1 MRPAPGSSAPRL
13 RHPGLRAIEG
23 VARVALAALALAG
36 AAPAA
41 QALCGD
47 GVFDAGESCDD
58 GNLTDG
64 DCCSSS
70 CTLLVCSAP
79 PQPAVRFAAVGPSGI
94 GGRVTALAVD
104 PAHPL
109 RILAGTPASGLW
121 QSDDG
126 GASWIAIAPWLD
138 VAPLSAIAID
148 PASPDRWH
156 VATGILQ
163 DSGAVGDAIGS
174 VRTADA
180 GASWAFE
187 ATPARTAYTGDVR
200 YWPADPSRM
209 LAATDRGLLL
219 STDGGA
225 HWVETR
231 TGDSFTSVRADP
243 FDPEHAYASGRKGL
257 YTSADRGASWTL
269 ASEWPGIDD
278 VEGVGVATA
287 PLSVSPSTPGLLRAA
302 VQDLATF
309 VETDRV
315 LLLESTDG
323 GASWQELPVPAA
335 PCPVKDLCG
344 FANALAEHPSDPDRL
359 LLGGDRLF
367 ASFDGGASWSAFG
380 PALRGVHAIVPTA
393 SGAVVAGR
401 FGVAVLD
408 ADWNGA
414 ALRNEGLAITQ
425 LVSLEASPHGDGAL
439 LAATRDGGTLLAT
452 GDPAAWSVVFGANE
466 GASEARFDP
475 FDPDVLYAGGRRGAF
490 FRSGD
495 GGASFA
501 PIQQGLDLGEPA
513 LDVAPLA
520 PNPLRA
526 GHLYTGRMQLFD
538 SVDRG
543 DLWSVFRPPGAPE
556 IATIAPSPHDDDR
569 VYFALRRGAQLFKG
583 DGIHTEGFVLSDA
596 LDERIAAI
604 LPDPAL
610 GHTIYVATT
619 NDASQVG
626 ALYRTTDF
634 GASWEDRSFGKLP
647 GLTDVV
653 KDRFGTLYAATRKGL
668 FRSSSEGFVW
678 SAFSEG
684 LPSLD
689 LAQLA
694 LGDDVLYA
702 GTRGR
707 GVYALPLRPLVAVDS
722 IPREQWL
729 LVDGVLQRG
738 PFYGDWPA
746 GSEHTI
752 APYLLQTLDTR
763 QEFVSWSDGGA
774 REHVFTA
781 TGGNDWPT
789 VAVRVLHRLT
799 TGVSPAD
806 GGTLVVDPF
815 EADGFHPFQSL
826 VQLEAV
832 PRTDHRIAG
841 WSGDTSS
848 VDRLLAAAK
857 MDRPRSITALFEPL
871 RIRFHTEPEGLALTI
886 DGVTEAAP
894 RTFQWTAG
902 SLHPVSAPAEVDLDP
917 GDALVLAF
925 DHWSDQLPR
934 VHDFEMRSE
943 TFTADVTAHY
953 VPFVPHM
960 SVPAE
965 GTQTVRTLG
974 TQHARRQA
982 ALVMRPAPDVALPPG
997 LAFVRGVA
1005 EGTLVFELALPASR
1019 VVTRVDSFV
1028 EGRALAVNGGLMGD
1042 GRLRRTRLALFNPGA
1057 TEIGVDLVLHA
1068 PDGSALAGGADLLR
1082 VPPGATRM
1090 AMLDALL
1097 GLPKSYAG
1105 VLSVD
1110 ADGPVAVRVFTQS
1123 ENLRALDFTDPLL
1136 WRAFD
1141 ASDEGV
1147 PASPRSQPLLVTP
1160 DTEHVI
1166 VLISPGTVAL
1176 AGRLELL
1183 DRDGAPLAA
1192 EIDGV
1197 TQTGVD
1203 YALAPGAHRR
1213 LSIRL
1218 PGGAPGSETVLHA
1231 RIAIVPTSGV
1241 APRLQALEER
1251 SIGSSRYGAQVL
1263 VRSLPPAAPLT
1274 QFRLPV
1280 DLTRRDSGL
1289 VVSNPGTSA
1298 ASLALELWS
1307 GAGAAAASAQLVV
1320 PPGGQRL
1327 VLASELFPAAGSA
1340 FHGQLRAS
1348 ADLEVDVSGFT
1359 RTLNTRGEEVIAGVP
1374 ALDPTPGAPG
1384 AAHVFA
1390 YAVDGDTFAS
1400 EWWLLAGAAAAAD
1413 LDLRDAA
1420 GAPRFLPMEAPSTP

>member
-1 MRPAPGSSAPRL
+1 MRPALGSSARSRQPWRGAL
-13 RHPGLRAIEG
+13 GQAGLAGLVFALTLAG
-23 VARVALAALALAG
+23 VAP
-36 AAPAA
+36 PAS
-41 QALCGD
+41 ALCGD

-58 GNLTDG
+58 GNLANG
-64 DCCSSS
+64 DCCSST
-70 CTLLVCSAP
+70 CALQVCSAP
-79 PQPAVRFAAVGPSGI
+79 PQPAVTFAPIGPTGV
-94 GGRVTALAVD
+94 GGRVTALAVE
-104 PAHPL
+104 PAQPL
-109 RILAGTPASGLW
+109 RVLAGTPASGLW

-126 GASWIAIAPWLD
+126 GATWVAIAPWLD
-138 VAPLSAIAID
+138 VAPVSAIAID
-148 PASPDRWH
+148 PANPDRWQ

-180 GASWAFE
+180 GASWGFE
-187 ATPARTAYTGDVR
+187 ATPARTAYTADVI
-200 YWPADPSRM
+200 YWPGEPTRL

-225 HWVETR
+225 HLIETK

-243 FDPEHAYASGRKGL
+243 FDLQHAYASGRKGL
-257 YTSADRGASWTL
+257 YTSTDRGASWTL
-269 ASEWPGIDD
+269 ASEWPGIDA

-309 VETDRV
+309 VDTDRV
-315 LLLESTDG
+315 LLLESSDG
-323 GASWQELPVPAA
+323 GASWRELSVPAQL
-335 PCPVKDLCG
+335 CPVKDLCG
-344 FANALAEHPSDPDRL
+344 FANALAEHPSDPGRL

-367 ASFDGGASWSAFG
+367 ASFDGGSSWSAFG
-380 PALRGVHAIVPTA
+380 PAIRGVHAIVATS

-401 FGVAVLD
+401 FGVAVVD
-408 ADWNGA
+408 VDWNGA
-414 ALRNEGLAITQ
+414 AVRNEGLAITQ
-425 LVSLEASPHGDGAL
+425 IVSLEASPHGDGAL
-439 LAATRDGGTLLAT
+439 LAATRDGGTLLAA
-452 GDPAAWSVVFGANE
+452 GDPLAWSVVFGANE
-466 GASEARFDP
+466 AASEARFDP
-475 FDPDVLYAGGRRGAF
+475 FDPAVLYAGGRRGAF
-490 FRSGD
+490 FRSDD

-501 PIQQGLDLGEPA
+501 PIQDGIDLGEPA
-513 LDVAPLA
+513 VDVAPIA

-569 VYFALRRGAQLFKG
+569 VYFGLRRGAQLFKG

-596 LDERIAAI
+596 LDERITTI
-604 LPDPAL
+604 LPDPEL
-610 GHTIYVATT
+610 GHTIYVGTT
-619 NDASQVG
+619 NDASQAG

-647 GLTDVV
+647 GVTDVV

-668 FRSSSEGFVW
+668 YRSSSEGFVW
-678 SAFSEG
+678 SPFGEG

-689 LAQLA
+689 LAKLA

-707 GVYALPLRPLVAVDS
+707 GVYRLPIRPLVAVDS
-722 IPREQWL
+722 IPPEQWL
-729 LVDGVLQRG
+729 VVDGVLRRG
-738 PFYGDWPA
+738 PFYGDWPT
-746 GSEHTI
+746 GSDHTI
-752 APYLLQTLDTR
+752 APYLLQTADTR

-774 REHVFTA
+774 QEHFFTA

-799 TGVSPAD
+799 TQVSPPD
-806 GGTLVVDPF
+806 GGTLVVDPLA
-815 EADGFHPFQSL
+815 ADGFHPFQSL

-832 PRTDHRIAG
+832 PRSDHRIAG

-894 RTFQWTAG
+894 RTFQWAAG

-917 GDALVLAF
+917 ADALVLAF

-953 VPFVPHM
+953 VPFVPHLA
-960 SVPAE
+960 VPAE
-965 GTQTVRTLG
+965 GTRTVRTLG
-974 TQHARRQA
+974 TQHARREA
-982 ALVMRPAPDVALPPG
+982 SLVLRPAPGVALPPS
-997 LAFVRGVA
+997 LQLLRGVA
-1005 EGTLVFELALPASR
+1005 EGSLVFELALPRSR
-1019 VVTRVDSFV
+1019 VVTRIDTFV
-1028 EGRALAVNGGLMGD
+1028 EGRALGVNGGLTGD
-1042 GRLRRTRLALFNPGA
+1042 GRIRRTKLAFFNPGA
-1057 TEIGVDLVLHA
+1057 SEVGVDLVLHA
-1068 PDGSALAGGADLLR
+1068 PDGSALAGGADVVR
-1082 VPPGATRM
+1082 VPPGASRV

-1097 GLPKSYAG
+1097 GLPKDYEGA
-1105 VLSVD
+1105 LSVD
-1110 ADGPVAVRVFTQS
+1110 ADAPVAVRVLAQS
-1123 ENLRALDFTDPLL
+1123 ENLRELDFSDPIL

-1147 PASPRSQPLLVTP
+1147 PASPRSQPLLATP
-1160 DTEHVI
+1160 DTEHAI
-1166 VLISPGTVAL
+1166 VLLNPGNDAL
-1176 AGRLELL
+1176 AGRLEIL

-1192 EIDGV
+1192 EVDGV
-1197 TQTGVD
+1197 SLSSVD
-1203 YALAPGAHRR
+1203 YALAAGAHRR
-1213 LSIRL
+1213 LRVRL
-1218 PGGAPGSETVLHA
+1218 PGGAPGSETVPHA
-1231 RIAIVPTSGV
+1231 RIAIVPTGGG
-1241 APRLQALEER
+1241 APRVQAIEER
-1251 SIGSSRYGAQVL
+1251 TIGDSRYGPQILA
-1263 VRSLPPAAPLT
+1263 RSLPPASTLT
-1274 QFRLPV
+1274 QLRLPV
-1280 DLTRRDSGL
+1280 DLSRRDTGL
-1289 VVSNPGTSA
+1289 VVANPSPSPAT
-1298 ASLALELWS
+1298 LALELWS
-1307 GAGAAAASAQLVV
+1307 GGGAAVGSAALVV
-1320 PPGGQRL
+1320 PPGAQRL
-1327 VLASELFPAAGSA
+1327 VLASELFPAAGAA

-1348 ADLEVDVSGFT
+1348 ADQDVDVAGFT
-1359 RTLNTRGEEVIAGVP
+1359 RAVNTRGEEVIAGVP
-1374 ALDPTPGAPG
+1374 ALDPAPGAPDQT
-1384 AAHVFA
+1384 HVFA

-1400 EWWLLAGAAAAAD
+1400 EWWLLGGADAD

-1420 GAPRFLPMEAPSTP
+1420 AQPRFLPMEAPSTP